1 MSYFGKAVFRE
12 LYGPKGPSLIG
23 YKVCS
28 SSCSG

>member
-23 YKVCS
+23 HKVCS